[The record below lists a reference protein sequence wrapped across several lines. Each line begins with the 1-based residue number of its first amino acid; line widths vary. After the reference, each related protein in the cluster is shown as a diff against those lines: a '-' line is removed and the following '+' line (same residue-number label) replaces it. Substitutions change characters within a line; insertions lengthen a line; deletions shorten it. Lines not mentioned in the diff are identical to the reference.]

1 MIDWVVKMYS
11 LTVISKS
18 GGSAARGNKQAS
30 PKEGIPL
37 KFKSV
42 SDNNELVFKYSFYAG
57 EDSFNQISIVARDPS
72 LEVRA
77 EFSELDEAAWES
89 L

>member
-1 MIDWVVKMYS
+1 MYS

-18 GGSAARGNKQAS
+18 GGSAARGSKKTS

-37 KFKSV
+37 RFKSV

-57 EDSFNQISIVARDPS
+57 EDSYNQISIVAQDPTLEIKS
-72 LEVRA
+72 L
-77 EFSELDEAAWES
+77 F
-89 L
+89 